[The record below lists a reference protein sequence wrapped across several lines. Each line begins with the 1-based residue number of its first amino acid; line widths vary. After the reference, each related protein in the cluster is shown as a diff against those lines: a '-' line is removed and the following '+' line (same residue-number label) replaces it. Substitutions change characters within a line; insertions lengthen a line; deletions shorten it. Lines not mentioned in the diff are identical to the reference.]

1 MSSRAIRIIT
11 TRFVADISRWSRQM
25 NQAQSTM
32 TRIGQKM
39 TAIGAKM
46 TKAITLP
53 VFEVGDSFTKM
64 ATEAVESE
72 NLFAESMGSMA
83 NKARAWSE
91 ELSKSLGL
99 NAYNVRKTVGTY
111 NVMLASMGLS
121 EQAAY
126 KMSTSLTE
134 LSYDM
139 ASFYNLSNEDA
150 MAKLQ
155 SGISGE
161 VEPLKR
167 LGIVVNETAVKTY
180 ALNNGLIK
188 QGQEMTDT
196 QKVIARYMTIME
208 MTKKAQGDLAR
219 TLDSPSNQ
227 LRMLK
232 ERMSMLG
239 IEIGQKLIPIMQRLM
254 SFANGLLNA
263 WNNLN
268 PATQDTI
275 LAVTGVTAAIGPL
288 ILVVGALT
296 AALAFLAANPVAAVI
311 GGIAAL
317 ATGIIVATNGF
328 GIFEQSQ
335 RKTQDRMIKTTA
347 EMIRQKKAAG
357 DLGDAMLQVSYIEA
371 KQAQERYRND
381 YYKQMQTYWTL
392 LSRKAELVKRKQSES
407 ENIDKQDI
415 LPSQFRPGTSLDPEI
430 EAADKAVKNQIEKI
444 RQTQKQIDD
453 AGNIMKEW
461 EKIETPKLNIP
472 DSVSDL
478 TAELK
483 ALGTT
488 GSDVY
493 DKLTDKV
500 KEFIDAIRSQAREFS
515 NFVGIFEKA
524 TYDQPINMER
534 WINRL
539 KGQLN
544 ALKTYQQSLATLQ
557 QKANQ
562 GIIGHNVYNELAALG
577 PSAAK
582 QLQVVAKASNAQLQ
596 QVNSLFG
603 QKSNI
608 ATSLAYDAVKRDMAS
623 QANIVQ
629 VINNFNGGAKDEDT
643 TRLADKITDQ
653 VVKNL
658 KRKGVL

>member
-1 MSSRAIRIIT
+1 MASSAIRTIT
-11 TRFVADISRWSRQM
+11 TRFVADISQWSQQM

-32 TRIGQKM
+32 SRVGQAM

-46 TKAITLP
+46 TMAITLP
-53 VFEVGDSFTKM
+53 VLAVGGSFTKM
-64 ATEAVESE
+64 AMEAVESE
-72 NLFAESMGSMA
+72 NLFTESMGSMA

-126 KMSTSLTE
+126 DMATSLTK

-167 LGIVVNETAVKTY
+167 LGIVVNDAMVKTY

-188 QGQEMTDT
+188 QGQEMTDA

-254 SFANGLLNA
+254 SFANGLLDD

-268 PATQDTI
+268 PATQDAI
-275 LAVTGVTAAIGPL
+275 LVVIGITAAIGPL

-296 AALAFLAANPVAAVI
+296 TALAFLAANPVVAVI
-311 GGIAAL
+311 GGLAAL
-317 ATGIIVATNGF
+317 ATGITVATDGF

-335 RKTQDRMIKTTA
+335 RKTQDRMIQTTA

-357 DLGDAMLQVSYIEA
+357 DLGNAMLQVSYIEA

-392 LSRKAELVKRKQSES
+392 LSQKAELVKRKQSG
-407 ENIDKQDI
+407 I
-415 LPSQFRPGTSLDPEI
+415 FRPGTSLDPEI

-444 RQTQKQIDD
+444 KETQKQIRD
-453 AGNIMKEW
+453 AEKIMKEW
-461 EKIETPKLNIP
+461 EKIESPKINIP
-472 DSVSDL
+472 DSMPDL
-478 TAELK
+478 TAEFK

-488 GSDVY
+488 GSDAY
-493 DKLTDKV
+493 DKLTDKI
-500 KEFIDAIRSQAREFS
+500 KDFIDAIRSQAREFS

-534 WINRL
+534 WLNRL

-562 GIIGHNVYNELAALG
+562 GIIGQNVYNELAALG

-623 QANIVQ
+623 QANVVQ
-629 VINNFNGGAKDEDT
+629 VINNFNGNAKDED

-653 VVKNL
+653 VVKSL

>member
-1 MSSRAIRIIT
+1 MASSAIRTIT
-11 TRFVADISRWSRQM
+11 TRFVADISQWSRQM

-32 TRIGQKM
+32 SRVGKTM
-39 TAIGAKM
+39 TTIGAKM
-46 TKAITLP
+46 TMAITLP
-53 VFEVGDSFTKM
+53 VLAVGGSFTKM

-72 NLFAESMGSMA
+72 NLFTESMGSMA

-126 KMSTSLTE
+126 EMSTSLTK

-167 LGIVVNETAVKTY
+167 LGIVVNDAMVKTY
-180 ALNNGLIK
+180 ALNKGLIK
-188 QGQEMTDT
+188 QGQEMTDA

-263 WNNLN
+263 WNKLN
-268 PATQDTI
+268 PATQDAI
-275 LAVTGVTAAIGPL
+275 LAVIGVTAAIGPL

-296 AALAFLAANPVAAVI
+296 TALTFLAANPVVAII

-317 ATGIIVATNGF
+317 VTGIIAATNGF
-328 GIFEQSQ
+328 GLFEQSQ
-335 RKTQDRMIKTTA
+335 RKTQDRMIQTTA
-347 EMIRQKKAAG
+347 EMIRQKEAAG
-357 DLGDAMLQVSYIEA
+357 DLGNAMLQVSYIEA
-371 KQAQERYRND
+371 KQALERYRND

-392 LSRKAELVKRKQSES
+392 LSQKAELVKRKLSG
-407 ENIDKQDI
+407 IF
-415 LPSQFRPGTSLDPEI
+415 PPGTSLDPEI
-430 EAADKAVKNQIEKI
+430 QAADKAVKNQIEKI
-444 RQTQKQIDD
+444 KETQKQMRD
-453 AGNIMKEW
+453 AEKIMKEW
-461 EKIETPKLNIP
+461 EKIEAPKIDIP

-478 TAELK
+478 TAEFK

-488 GSDVY
+488 GSDAY
-493 DKLTDKV
+493 DKLTDKI
-500 KEFIDAIRSQAREFS
+500 KDFIDAIRSQAKEFS

-534 WINRL
+534 WLNRL

-562 GIIGHNVYNELAALG
+562 GIIGQDVYNELAALG

-596 QVNSLFG
+596 QVNSLFS

-623 QANIVQ
+623 QANVVQ
-629 VINNFNGGAKDEDT
+629 VINNFNGNAKDEDT
-643 TRLADKITDQ
+643 TRLSDKITDQ
-653 VVKNL
+653 IVKSL

>member
-1 MSSRAIRIIT
+1 MPSGVIRTVT
-11 TRFVADISRWSRQM
+11 TRFVADISQWSRQM

-32 TRIGQKM
+32 TRVGQTM

-46 TKAITLP
+46 TMAITLP
-53 VFEVGDSFTKM
+53 VLAAGGSFTKM

-111 NVMLASMGLS
+111 NVMLTSMGLS

-126 KMSTSLTE
+126 DMATSLTK

-188 QGQEMTDT
+188 QGQKMTDT

-268 PATQDTI
+268 PATQDAI
-275 LAVTGVTAAIGPL
+275 LAVIGVTAAIGPL

-296 AALAFLAANPVAAVI
+296 AALAFLAANPVVAVI

-317 ATGIIVATNGF
+317 ATGITVATDGF
-328 GIFEQSQ
+328 GIFERSQ
-335 RKTQDRMIKTTA
+335 RKSCDRMIQTTA

-357 DLGDAMLQVSYIEA
+357 DLGNAMLQVSYIEA
-371 KQAQERYRND
+371 KQAQERYRNE

-392 LSRKAELVKRKQSES
+392 LSQKAELVKRKQSGT
-407 ENIDKQDI
+407 
-415 LPSQFRPGTSLDPEI
+415 FRPGTSLDPEI

-461 EKIETPKLNIP
+461 EKIETPKINIP
-472 DSVSDL
+472 DLSDL
-478 TAELK
+478 TAEFE

-488 GSDVY
+488 GSDAY
-493 DKLTDKV
+493 DKLTDKI
-500 KEFIDAIRSQAREFS
+500 KDFIDAIRSQAKEFS

-534 WINRL
+534 WLNRL

-562 GIIGHNVYNELAALG
+562 GIIGQNVYNELAALG

-623 QANIVQ
+623 RANVVQ
-629 VINNFNGGAKDEDT
+629 VINNFNGNAKDED

>member
-1 MSSRAIRIIT
+1 MASGVIRTIT
-11 TRFVADISRWSRQM
+11 TRFVADISQWSQQM

-32 TRIGQKM
+32 TRIGQTM

-46 TKAITLP
+46 TMAITLP
-53 VFEVGDSFTKM
+53 VLAVGGSFTKM

-111 NVMLASMGLS
+111 NVMLASMGMS

-126 KMSTSLTE
+126 DMATSLTK

-275 LAVTGVTAAIGPL
+275 LAVIGVTAAIGPL

-296 AALAFLAANPVAAVI
+296 TALAFLAANPVVAVI

-317 ATGIIVATNGF
+317 ATGITVATDGF

-335 RKTQDRMIKTTA
+335 RKTQDRMIQTTA

-357 DLGDAMLQVSYIEA
+357 DLGNAMLQVSYIEA

-392 LSRKAELVKRKQSES
+392 LSQKAELVKRKQSG
-407 ENIDKQDI
+407 I
-415 LPSQFRPGTSLDPEI
+415 FRPGTSLDPEI

-461 EKIETPKLNIP
+461 EKIETPKINIP

-478 TAELK
+478 TEEFK

-488 GSDVY
+488 GTDTY

-562 GIIGHNVYNELAALG
+562 GIIGQDVYNELAALG

-623 QANIVQ
+623 QANVVQ
-629 VINNFNGGAKDEDT
+629 VINNFNGNAKDEDT

>member
-1 MSSRAIRIIT
+1 MASSAIRTIT
-11 TRFVADISRWSRQM
+11 TRFVADISQWSRQM

-32 TRIGQKM
+32 SRVGKTM
-39 TAIGAKM
+39 TTIGAKM
-46 TKAITLP
+46 TMAITLP
-53 VFEVGDSFTKM
+53 VLAVGGSFTKM

-72 NLFAESMGSMA
+72 NLFTESMGSMA

-126 KMSTSLTE
+126 EMSTSLTK

-167 LGIVVNETAVKTY
+167 LGIVVNDAMVKTY
-180 ALNNGLIK
+180 ALNKGLIK
-188 QGQEMTDT
+188 QGQEMTDA

-263 WNNLN
+263 WNKLN
-268 PATQDTI
+268 PATQDAI
-275 LAVTGVTAAIGPL
+275 LAVIGVTAAIGPL

-296 AALAFLAANPVAAVI
+296 TALTFLAANPVVAII

-317 ATGIIVATNGF
+317 VTGIIAATNGF
-328 GIFEQSQ
+328 GLFEQSQ
-335 RKTQDRMIKTTA
+335 RKTQDRMIQTTA
-347 EMIRQKKAAG
+347 EMIRQKEAAG
-357 DLGDAMLQVSYIEA
+357 DLGNAMLQVSYIEA
-371 KQAQERYRND
+371 KQALERYRND

-392 LSRKAELVKRKQSES
+392 LSQKAELVKRKQSG
-407 ENIDKQDI
+407 IF
-415 LPSQFRPGTSLDPEI
+415 PPGTSLDPEI
-430 EAADKAVKNQIEKI
+430 QAADKAVKNQIEKI
-444 RQTQKQIDD
+444 KETQKQIRD
-453 AGNIMKEW
+453 AEEIMKEW
-461 EKIETPKLNIP
+461 EKIEAPKIDIP

-478 TAELK
+478 TAEFK

-488 GSDVY
+488 GSDAY
-493 DKLTDKV
+493 DKLTDKI
-500 KEFIDAIRSQAREFS
+500 KDFIDAIRSQAKEFS

-534 WINRL
+534 WLNRL

-562 GIIGHNVYNELAALG
+562 GIIGQDVYNELAALG

-596 QVNSLFG
+596 QVNSLFS

-623 QANIVQ
+623 QANVVQ
-629 VINNFNGGAKDEDT
+629 VINNFNGNAKDEDT
-643 TRLADKITDQ
+643 TRLSDKITDQ
-653 VVKNL
+653 IVKSL

>member
-1 MSSRAIRIIT
+1 MASSAIRTIT
-11 TRFVADISRWSRQM
+11 TRFVADISQWSQQI

-32 TRIGQKM
+32 SRVGQAM

-46 TKAITLP
+46 TMAITLP
-53 VFEVGDSFTKM
+53 VLAVGGSFTKM

-72 NLFAESMGSMA
+72 NLFTESMGSMA

-111 NVMLASMGLS
+111 NVMLVSMGLS

-126 KMSTSLTE
+126 KMSTSLTK

-167 LGIVVNETAVKTY
+167 LGIVVNDAMVKTY

-188 QGQEMTDT
+188 QGQEMTDA

-268 PATQDTI
+268 PATQDAI
-275 LAVTGVTAAIGPL
+275 LVVIGITAAIGPL

-296 AALAFLAANPVAAVI
+296 TALTFLAANPVVAVI

-317 ATGIIVATNGF
+317 VTGITAATNGF

-335 RKTQDRMIKTTA
+335 RKTQDRMIQTTA

-357 DLGDAMLQVSYIEA
+357 DLGNAMLQVSYIEA

-392 LSRKAELVKRKQSES
+392 LSQKAELVRRQQSG
-407 ENIDKQDI
+407 I
-415 LPSQFRPGTSLDPEI
+415 FRPGTSLDPEI
-430 EAADKAVKNQIEKI
+430 QAADKAVKNQIEKI
-444 RQTQKQIDD
+444 KETQKQIRD
-453 AGNIMKEW
+453 AEKIMKEW
-461 EKIETPKLNIP
+461 EKIEAPKINTP

-478 TAELK
+478 TAEFK

-488 GSDVY
+488 GSDAY
-493 DKLTDKV
+493 DKLTDKI
-500 KEFIDAIRSQAREFS
+500 KDFIEAIRSQAREFS

-534 WINRL
+534 WLNRL

-544 ALKTYQQSLATLQ
+544 ALKTYQQSLAILQ
-557 QKANQ
+557 QKANK
-562 GIIGHNVYNELAALG
+562 GIIGQDVYNELAALG

-623 QANIVQ
+623 QANVVQ
-629 VINNFNGGAKDEDT
+629 VINNFNGNAKDEDT

>member
-1 MSSRAIRIIT
+1 MASSAIRTIT
-11 TRFVADISRWSRQM
+11 TRFVADISQWSRQM

-32 TRIGQKM
+32 SRVGKTM
-39 TAIGAKM
+39 TTIGAKM
-46 TKAITLP
+46 TMAITLP
-53 VFEVGDSFTKM
+53 VLAVGGSFTKM

-72 NLFAESMGSMA
+72 NLFTESMGSMA

-126 KMSTSLTE
+126 EMSTSLTK

-167 LGIVVNETAVKTY
+167 LGIVVNDAMVKTY
-180 ALNNGLIK
+180 ALNKGLIK
-188 QGQEMTDT
+188 QGQEMTDA

-263 WNNLN
+263 WNKLN
-268 PATQDTI
+268 PATQDAI
-275 LAVTGVTAAIGPL
+275 LAVIGVTAAIGPL

-296 AALAFLAANPVAAVI
+296 TALTFLAANPVVAII

-317 ATGIIVATNGF
+317 VTGIIAATNGF
-328 GIFEQSQ
+328 GLFEQSQ
-335 RKTQDRMIKTTA
+335 RKTQDRMIQTTA
-347 EMIRQKKAAG
+347 EMIRQKEAAG
-357 DLGDAMLQVSYIEA
+357 DLGNAMLQVSYIEA
-371 KQAQERYRND
+371 KQALERYRND

-392 LSRKAELVKRKQSES
+392 LSQKAELVKRKQSG
-407 ENIDKQDI
+407 IF
-415 LPSQFRPGTSLDPEI
+415 PPGTSLDPEI
-430 EAADKAVKNQIEKI
+430 QAADKAVKNQIEKI
-444 RQTQKQIDD
+444 KETQKQMRD
-453 AGNIMKEW
+453 AEKIMKEW
-461 EKIETPKLNIP
+461 EKIEAPKIDIP

-478 TAELK
+478 TAEFK

-488 GSDVY
+488 GSDAY
-493 DKLTDKV
+493 DKLTDKI
-500 KEFIDAIRSQAREFS
+500 KDFIDAIRSQAKEFS

-534 WINRL
+534 WLNRL

-562 GIIGHNVYNELAALG
+562 GIIGQDVYNELAALG

-596 QVNSLFG
+596 QVNSLFS

-623 QANIVQ
+623 QANVVQ
-629 VINNFNGGAKDEDT
+629 VINNFNGNAKDEDT
-643 TRLADKITDQ
+643 TRLSDKITDQ
-653 VVKNL
+653 IVKSL

>member
-1 MSSRAIRIIT
+1 MASSVIRTVT
-11 TRFVADISRWSRQM
+11 TRFVADISQWSQQM

-32 TRIGQKM
+32 SRVGQTM

-53 VFEVGDSFTKM
+53 VLEVGDSFTKM
-64 ATEAVESE
+64 AMEAVESE

-111 NVMLASMGLS
+111 NVMLVSMGLS

-126 KMSTSLTE
+126 KMSTSLTK

-139 ASFYNLSNEDA
+139 ASFYNITNEDA

-268 PATQDTI
+268 PATQDAI
-275 LAVTGVTAAIGPL
+275 LAVIGVTAAIGPL

-296 AALAFLAANPVAAVI
+296 TALAFLAANPVVAVI

-317 ATGIIVATNGF
+317 ATGITVATGGF
-328 GIFEQSQ
+328 GIFERSQ
-335 RKTQDRMIKTTA
+335 RKTQDRMIQTTA

-357 DLGDAMLQVSYIEA
+357 DLGNAMLQVSYIEA
-371 KQAQERYRND
+371 KQAQERYRNG

-392 LSRKAELVKRKQSES
+392 LSQKAELVKRKQSG
-407 ENIDKQDI
+407 I
-415 LPSQFRPGTSLDPEI
+415 FRPGTSLDPEI

-461 EKIETPKLNIP
+461 EKIETPKINIP

-488 GSDVY
+488 GSDAY
-493 DKLTDKV
+493 DKLTDKI
-500 KEFIDAIRSQAREFS
+500 KDFIDAIRSQAREFS

-562 GIIGHNVYNELAALG
+562 GIIGQNVYNELAALG

-582 QLQVVAKASNAQLQ
+582 QLQVVVKASNAQLQ

-623 QANIVQ
+623 QANVVQ
-629 VINNFNGGAKDEDT
+629 VINNFNGNAKDEDT